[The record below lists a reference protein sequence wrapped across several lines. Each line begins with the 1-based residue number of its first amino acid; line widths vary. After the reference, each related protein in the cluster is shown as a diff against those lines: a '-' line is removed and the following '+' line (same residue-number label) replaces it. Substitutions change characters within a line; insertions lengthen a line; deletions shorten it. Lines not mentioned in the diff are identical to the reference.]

1 MGRSWIFDGRG
12 GCAWPW
18 RRGPDR
24 VGGVDSP
31 QSSWRSEPTLQFLLL
46 LPLVMACGGM
56 MVEMLAWATGHRSVP
71 RPAWLIAG
79 GTAMIHGAILLLVH
93 RLLRAHEWS
102 WGVTFGWDREG
113 RLRRWGMALL
123 LTLPA
128 LAVAWFLHQLA
139 SAVLPRLGVSVD
151 AQAAVVAVREAARP
165 MERLLFFTVAA
176 LSAPL
181 VEETV
186 FRGVLWPMIRDR
198 GWGWL
203 GWVGLSG
210 LFALIHANAAALV
223 PLFALSLFWTWMYE
237 RTRDL
242 AVPILSHA
250 LFNMVNFVTVLAVP
264 STPSPG

>member
-1 MGRSWIFDGRG
+1 
-12 GCAWPW
+12 
-18 RRGPDR
+18 
-24 VGGVDSP
+24 
-31 QSSWRSEPTLQFLLL
+31 LQFLLF

-56 MVEMLAWATGHRSVP
+56 MVELLAVATGNRAVP
-71 RPAWLIAG
+71 RPAWLLAG
-79 GTAMIHGAILLLVH
+79 GTALIHAAVLLLVH

-102 WGVTFGWDREG
+102 WGVTFGWVREG

-128 LAVAWFLHQLA
+128 LVVAWFLHQAA
-139 SAVLPRLGVSVD
+139 SAVLSRLGVTVD
-151 AQAAVVAVREAARP
+151 AQAAVEAVREAARP
-165 MERLLFFTVAA
+165 MERLMFFAVAA
-176 LSAPL
+176 LSAPW

-186 FRGVLWPMIRDR
+186 FRGVLWPLIRDR

-210 LFALIHANAAALV
+210 LFALIHANAAAFL
-223 PLFALSLFWTWMYE
+223 PLFVLSLFWTWMYE

-250 LFNMVNFVTVLAVP
+250 LFNTVNFVTVLALPAAPV
-264 STPSPG
+264 SG